1 MSGRPV
7 QRGTY
12 RLTLDVPWRLDG
24 AADDPTAP
32 LVVALHGMGMDE
44 DGFALLLQR
53 LLAVPC
59 RVLVPRAPFPIEVR
73 REKRIGAAWYAYDG
87 DPTRFRRELDRLDGL
102 LLGLVRQVE
111 AGLGLVPRARVL
123 FGFSQ
128 GGYCGAVVAL
138 RHPDVFDGLVV
149 SGARVKTEMLA
160 DELQGVAAR
169 RCRVLLLHGLRDVHV
184 LPEAAQRSRDALAA
198 AGLQV
203 ELHEFDAGHALGR
216 EQIEVVADWL
226 RAHFVAPR

>member
-1 MSGRPV
+1 
-7 QRGTY
+7 
-12 RLTLDVPWRLDG
+12 
-24 AADDPTAP
+24 
-32 LVVALHGMGMDE
+32 
-44 DGFALLLQR
+44 
-53 LLAVPC
+53 
-59 RVLVPRAPFPIEVR
+59 
-73 REKRIGAAWYAYDG
+73 
-87 DPTRFRRELDRLDGL
+87 
-102 LLGLVRQVE
+102 
-111 AGLGLVPRARVL
+111 
-123 FGFSQ
+123 
-128 GGYCGAVVAL
+128 
-138 RHPDVFDGLVV
+138 
-149 SGARVKTEMLA
+149 MLA